1 MELVLKIMMLILIL
15 FSLSKTR
22 RYMFLY
28 QFYQQRK
35 IKNYQNFLVNDL
47 KDQFVGMNIK
57 EKERIKMQQMDID
70 IFSNQTLLGL
80 TDYLCKIT

>member
-28 QFYQQRK
+28 QFYQQRI

-47 KDQFVGMNIK
+47 KDQFVGMNIE

>member
-28 QFYQQRK
+28 QFYQKRI

>member
-1 MELVLKIMMLILIL
+1 
-15 FSLSKTR
+15 
-22 RYMFLY
+22 MFLY
-28 QFYQQRK
+28 QFYQQRI

-47 KDQFVGMNIK
+47 KDQFVGMNIE

>member
-28 QFYQQRK
+28 QFYQQRI

-47 KDQFVGMNIK
+47 KDQFVGVNIK

>member
-28 QFYQQRK
+28 QFYQQRI

-57 EKERIKMQQMDID
+57 EKERIKMQQMNID

>member
-1 MELVLKIMMLILIL
+1 
-15 FSLSKTR
+15 
-22 RYMFLY
+22 MFLY
-28 QFYQQRK
+28 QFYQQRI

-70 IFSNQTLLGL
+70 IFSNQTLLRL
-80 TDYLCKIT
+80 TDYLCKITWIETMMQNNLNFGDIIYQNV

>member
-1 MELVLKIMMLILIL
+1 
-15 FSLSKTR
+15 
-22 RYMFLY
+22 MFLY
-28 QFYQQRK
+28 QFYQQRI

-57 EKERIKMQQMDID
+57 EKERIKMQQMDKD

-80 TDYLCKIT
+80 IDYLCKIT

>member
-1 MELVLKIMMLILIL
+1 
-15 FSLSKTR
+15 
-22 RYMFLY
+22 MFLY
-28 QFYQQRK
+28 QFYQQRI

-80 TDYLCKIT
+80 TDYLCKITWIETMMQNNLNFGDIIYQKV

>member
-28 QFYQQRK
+28 QFYQQRI

-70 IFSNQTLLGL
+70 LFSNQTLLGL

>member
-28 QFYQQRK
+28 QFYQQRI

>member
-1 MELVLKIMMLILIL
+1 
-15 FSLSKTR
+15 
-22 RYMFLY
+22 MFLY
-28 QFYQQRK
+28 QFYQQRI

-57 EKERIKMQQMDID
+57 EKERIKMQQMDKD

-80 TDYLCKIT
+80 IDYLCKITWIETMMENNLNLRDIIYQKV

>member
-1 MELVLKIMMLILIL
+1 
-15 FSLSKTR
+15 
-22 RYMFLY
+22 MFLY
-28 QFYQQRK
+28 QFYQQRI

-47 KDQFVGMNIK
+47 KNQFVGMNIK

>member
-1 MELVLKIMMLILIL
+1 MELVLKLMMLILIL

-28 QFYQQRK
+28 QFYQQRI